1 MASQKDLIV
10 KSKNF
15 NVDDVSYKPPT
26 VNKRG
31 GKSIKCVYNGNP
43 LRIQFPFIFT
53 WGVNER
59 EDENTGIYKYDVA
72 LQFGDKL
79 DEHFKVKLKNFQEK
93 ILDDAVSNSKQ
104 WFGRKMSKEVAEA
117 MMYPI
122 LKYPKLKDGSGEPNY
137 DKEPNFRVKLPYYD
151 NKFSVEIYNTKGE
164 CLFNPNMEEDAP
176 QGELTPKD
184 IIESRSKVKGIIEC
198 NGIWMAGGRFG
209 VTWKLLQVAVRPPIN
224 IIGSGKCHIMSD
236 SDDDEEEEKLKKE
249 DELKAQQNKES
260 KDSSLVDD
268 SDEEEENQAEAKE
281 EEEEEEEEENEVVEE
296 KPKKKKRV
304 VRRKKKKT
312 G

>member
-1 MASQKDLIV
+1 MTTQRELIV

-15 NVDDVSYKPPT
+15 SVSDVTYKPPT

-31 GKSIKCVYNGNP
+31 GKSIKCMYNSNP

-53 WGVNER
+53 WGVNEI
-59 EDENTGIYKYDVA
+59 EDENTGNFKYDVA

-79 DEHFKVKLKNFQEK
+79 DEHFKEKLKELQEK
-93 ILDDAVSNSKQ
+93 ILNDAVSNSKQ

-122 LKYPKLKDGSGEPNY
+122 LKYPKLKDGSGELNY
-137 DKEPNFRVKLPYYD
+137 EKEPNFRVKLPCYD
-151 NKFSVEIYNTKGE
+151 NVFSVEIFDTTGK
-164 CLFNPNMEEDAP
+164 CLFNPKMEEDAP

-184 IIESRSKVKGIIEC
+184 IIESRSKIKGLIEC

-209 VTWKLLQVAVRPPIN
+209 VTWKLLQTAVRPPVN
-224 IIGSGKCHIMSD
+224 ITGSGTCHLMSD
-236 SDDDEEEEKLKKE
+236 SDDDEEEKKLEKEEKLKN
-249 DELKAQQNKES
+249 AIQNQEES
-260 KDSSLVDD
+260 VKNECVSVMED
-268 SDEEEENQAEAKE
+268 SDEEKVE
-281 EEEEEEEEENEVVEE
+281 EEKVEEE

-304 VRRKKKKT
+304 VRRKKKT
-312 G
+312 TE